1 MPNAQ
6 DAFWFKSQFQPE
18 IEKAIA
24 GTPFSVD
31 MVTAF
36 ACQETGEIWPALRRQ
51 GLPTS
56 RILELCVGDTIDASA
71 TGGRRAF
78 PKNKAELLQSPQG
91 DRMFEI
97 ARQGLVDMAG
107 YIPAY
112 RGAASRPDKFCHG
125 FGIFQLDL
133 QFFKNE
139 PDYFLSRRYAD
150 FDVALAKCVGEMKSA
165 LKRIGWQAK
174 TSLSDAE
181 MAGVAI
187 AYNTGRYD
195 PAKGLKQG
203 YFDGKQVLRRKLLR
217 VPAARQERQLPG
229 GRGGAVA
236 RRARVADGGE
246 EVAKEEGG
254 EDDIDQEDG
263 GTKGTGEE
271 GGGKEATGEE
281 GGGEEASGE
290 ESAGEE
296 SSGEEEGRAIC
307 RQPSRREAK
316 SEAQGRDRRCGREA
330 SQGPRGRREA
340 ALTAR
345 LRPAPARFARS
356 RRRKRRGTSRG
367 TAFVSGFLK
376 PAVLVEQVAGAADVG
391 LGLLHRPACRETPAT
406 GAGDGWRRSRRSRPA
421 RR

>member
-6 DAFWFKSQFQPE
+6 DAFWFKSQFQPA
-18 IEKAIA
+18 IERAIA

-78 PKNKAELLQSPQG
+78 PKSKAELLQSPQG

-97 ARQGLVDMAG
+97 ARQGLVDMASH
-107 YIPAY
+107 IPAY
-112 RGAASRPDKFCHG
+112 RGAVSRPDKFCHG

-133 QFFKNE
+133 QFFKAE

-150 FDVALAKCVGEMKSA
+150 FDAALAKCVGEMKSA

-203 YFDGKQVLRRKLLR
+203 YFDGKKYYGENYFAYLQLAKSVHF
-217 VPAARQERQLPG
+217 PAAEAAPSRDARALPAAPKKKAPKKKTTAKKAAAKKKLRLAEPRVKAVAKPKAKARTATG
-229 GRGGAVA
+229 AAVA
-236 RRARVADGGE
+236 RRARASKVA
-246 EVAKEEGG
+246 
-254 EDDIDQEDG
+254 
-263 GTKGTGEE
+263 
-271 GGGKEATGEE
+271 
-281 GGGEEASGE
+281 
-290 ESAGEE
+290 
-296 SSGEEEGRAIC
+296 
-307 RQPSRREAK
+307 
-316 SEAQGRDRRCGREA
+316 
-330 SQGPRGRREA
+330 
-340 ALTAR
+340 
-345 LRPAPARFARS
+345 
-356 RRRKRRGTSRG
+356 
-367 TAFVSGFLK
+367 
-376 PAVLVEQVAGAADVG
+376 
-391 LGLLHRPACRETPAT
+391 
-406 GAGDGWRRSRRSRPA
+406 A
-421 RR
+421 RRP

>member
-6 DAFWFKSQFQPE
+6 DVFWFKSQFQPA

-31 MVTAF
+31 MIAAF

-56 RILELCVGDTIDASA
+56 RILELCVGDTIDASP
-71 TGGRRAF
+71 TGGGRRAF
-78 PKNKAELLQSPQG
+78 PKNKAELLQAAQG

-97 ARQGLVDMAG
+97 ARQGLVDMAT

-133 QFFKNE
+133 QFFKTE

-150 FDVALAKCVGEMKSA
+150 FDAALARCVGELKSA

-203 YFDGKQVLRRKLLR
+203 YFDGSKYYGENYFAYLQLAKGVRF
-217 VPAARQERQLPG
+217 PAAEAAPSRD
-229 GRGGAVA
+229 A
-236 RRARVADGGE
+236 RALA
-246 EVAKEEGG
+246 
-254 EDDIDQEDG
+254 
-263 GTKGTGEE
+263 
-271 GGGKEATGEE
+271 
-281 GGGEEASGE
+281 GGGEEGAQAGQEGGRAPRSRQACQEDAGSKTVKSGKKAAKAAKKAVKPRSGE
-290 ESAGEE
+290 AKAVKPAKMPARAAKKARRPRRRRSAAKKAATKTAKKPEAPRSDGD
-296 SSGEEEGRAIC
+296 
-307 RQPSRREAK
+307 REAC
-316 SEAQGRDRRCGREA
+316 QGD
-330 SQGPRGRREA
+330 EA
-340 ALTAR
+340 A
-345 LRPAPARFARS
+345 S
-356 RRRKRRGTSRG
+356 KR
-367 TAFVSGFLK
+367 A
-376 PAVLVEQVAGAADVG
+376 
-391 LGLLHRPACRETPAT
+391 
-406 GAGDGWRRSRRSRPA
+406 
-421 RR
+421 